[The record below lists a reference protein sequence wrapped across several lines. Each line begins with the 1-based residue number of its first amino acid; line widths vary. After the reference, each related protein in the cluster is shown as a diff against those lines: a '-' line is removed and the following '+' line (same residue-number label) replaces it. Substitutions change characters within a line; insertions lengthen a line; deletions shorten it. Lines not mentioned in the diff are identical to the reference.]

1 MGTFAGHTGHWPC
14 ASFVVERV
22 PPQGAPTPHSV
33 GAQRYQ
39 AIYPMQWPLAKIK
52 VPIDYLIQ
60 RVERLLTG
68 FANEISATQWYP
80 ATFDRRVKSSAKF
93 LTERIAI
100 YLAKE
105 VASILRPVVSHPLL
119 TQFDPESKPLL
130 TSDFWVMP
138 IYKEL
143 LYSGSRPLQD
153 RSSELKR
160 PATGLVKIVCQA
172 EAGDEP
178 EELVDNSKGPR
189 VGTKQ
194 YLNVVSPIQYMN
206 VWIPAHWA
214 PVVMEVL
221 ETKNEDFRKKYPR
234 WFSESGSARASGS
247 YGQSRENRAL
257 SFCKGSMDRD
267 ESLPTLTGRLK
278 ADWIHLPVDDVLALF
293 PTVREGICMGV
304 FRQKAAA
311 TWFRPRPTKL
321 QVTVLIPGPL
331 SVDDWLDKLG
341 TLSHAWPQPHQLRSL
356 QVTRVSA
363 QAFEAARASAAVKHL
378 WPGLRPQWNTI
389 YSTLRLEWP
398 GVYDPSVLHGKFFDN
413 VGQSDHTQ
421 DSQYQG
427 SHLWWVLQRFRANQY
442 FMAQRLT
449 ISEPWGFGSWQANM
463 VEFENTLRLE
473 RAELDSCEE
482 TRKANHQYRT
492 SHGTY
497 RIKRTQ

>member
-1 MGTFAGHTGHWPC
+1 
-14 ASFVVERV
+14 
-22 PPQGAPTPHSV
+22 
-33 GAQRYQ
+33 
-39 AIYPMQWPLAKIK
+39 
-52 VPIDYLIQ
+52 
-60 RVERLLTG
+60 
-68 FANEISATQWYP
+68 
-80 ATFDRRVKSSAKF
+80 
-93 LTERIAI
+93 
-100 YLAKE
+100 
-105 VASILRPVVSHPLL
+105 
-119 TQFDPESKPLL
+119 
-130 TSDFWVMP
+130 
-138 IYKEL
+138 
-143 LYSGSRPLQD
+143 
-153 RSSELKR
+153 
-160 PATGLVKIVCQA
+160 
-172 EAGDEP
+172 
-178 EELVDNSKGPR
+178 
-189 VGTKQ
+189 
-194 YLNVVSPIQYMN
+194 
-206 VWIPAHWA
+206 
-214 PVVMEVL
+214 
-221 ETKNEDFRKKYPR
+221 
-234 WFSESGSARASGS
+234 
-247 YGQSRENRAL
+247 
-257 SFCKGSMDRD
+257 MDRD

-363 QAFEAARASAAVKHL
+363 QAFEAARVSAAVKHL
-378 WPGLRPQWNTI
+378 WPGLRPQWTTI

-427 SHLWWVLQRFRANQY
+427 KHWWWVFQRFRANQGV
-442 FMAQRLT
+442 MAQRLT
-449 ISEPWGFGSWQANM
+449 ISKPWGFGSWQANM

-492 SHGTY
+492 PHGTY

>member
-22 PPQGAPTPHSV
+22 PPQGAPTRWEPK
-33 GAQRYQ
+33 GTKR
-39 AIYPMQWPLAKIK
+39 
-52 VPIDYLIQ
+52 
-60 RVERLLTG
+60 
-68 FANEISATQWYP
+68 
-80 ATFDRRVKSSAKF
+80 
-93 LTERIAI
+93 AI

-119 TQFDPESKPLL
+119 TQFDPDSKPLL

-160 PATGLVKIVCQA
+160 PAPGLVKIVCQA

-178 EELVDNSKGPR
+178 EEPVDNSKGPR

-194 YLNVVSPIQYMN
+194 YLNAVSPIQYMN
-206 VWIPAHWA
+206 VWFPAHWA
-214 PVVMEVL
+214 PIVMEVL

-234 WFSESGSARASGS
+234 WFPERSSARASGS
-247 YGQSRENRAL
+247 YGQSRENREL
-257 SFCKGSMDRD
+257 SFCKGRMDRD

-321 QVTVLIPGPL
+321 
-331 SVDDWLDKLG
+331 
-341 TLSHAWPQPHQLRSL
+341 
-356 QVTRVSA
+356 
-363 QAFEAARASAAVKHL
+363 
-378 WPGLRPQWNTI
+378 
-389 YSTLRLEWP
+389 
-398 GVYDPSVLHGKFFDN
+398 
-413 VGQSDHTQ
+413 
-421 DSQYQG
+421 
-427 SHLWWVLQRFRANQY
+427 
-442 FMAQRLT
+442 
-449 ISEPWGFGSWQANM
+449 
-463 VEFENTLRLE
+463 
-473 RAELDSCEE
+473 
-482 TRKANHQYRT
+482 
-492 SHGTY
+492 
-497 RIKRTQ
+497 

>member
-1 MGTFAGHTGHWPC
+1 
-14 ASFVVERV
+14 
-22 PPQGAPTPHSV
+22 
-33 GAQRYQ
+33 
-39 AIYPMQWPLAKIK
+39 
-52 VPIDYLIQ
+52 
-60 RVERLLTG
+60 
-68 FANEISATQWYP
+68 
-80 ATFDRRVKSSAKF
+80 
-93 LTERIAI
+93 
-100 YLAKE
+100 
-105 VASILRPVVSHPLL
+105 
-119 TQFDPESKPLL
+119 
-130 TSDFWVMP
+130 
-138 IYKEL
+138 
-143 LYSGSRPLQD
+143 
-153 RSSELKR
+153 
-160 PATGLVKIVCQA
+160 
-172 EAGDEP
+172 
-178 EELVDNSKGPR
+178 
-189 VGTKQ
+189 
-194 YLNVVSPIQYMN
+194 
-206 VWIPAHWA
+206 
-214 PVVMEVL
+214 
-221 ETKNEDFRKKYPR
+221 
-234 WFSESGSARASGS
+234 
-247 YGQSRENRAL
+247 
-257 SFCKGSMDRD
+257 
-267 ESLPTLTGRLK
+267 
-278 ADWIHLPVDDVLALF
+278 
-293 PTVREGICMGV
+293 MGV

-331 SVDDWLDKLG
+331 TVDDWLDKLG
-341 TLSHAWPQPHQLRSL
+341 TLSHAWPQPHLLRSL

-463 VEFENTLRLE
+463 DTLRLE

-492 SHGTY
+492 SHSTY

>member
-14 ASFVVERV
+14 ASVVVERV
-22 PPQGAPTPHSV
+22 PPQGAPTRWEPK
-33 GAQRYQ
+33 GTKR
-39 AIYPMQWPLAKIK
+39 
-52 VPIDYLIQ
+52 
-60 RVERLLTG
+60 
-68 FANEISATQWYP
+68 
-80 ATFDRRVKSSAKF
+80 
-93 LTERIAI
+93 AI

-119 TQFDPESKPLL
+119 TQFDPDSKPLL

-160 PATGLVKIVCQA
+160 PAPGLVKIVCQA

-178 EELVDNSKGPR
+178 EELVDNSRGPR
-189 VGTKQ
+189 VGTRQ
-194 YLNVVSPIQYMN
+194 YLNAVSPIQYMN
-206 VWIPAHWA
+206 VWFPAHWA

-234 WFSESGSARASGS
+234 WFPESGSARASGS
-247 YGQSRENRAL
+247 SGQSRENREL
-257 SFCKGSMDRD
+257 SFCKGRMDRD

-363 QAFEAARASAAVKHL
+363 QAFEAARVSAAVKHL
-378 WPGLRPQWNTI
+378 WPGLRPQWTTI

-427 SHLWWVLQRFRANQY
+427 KHWWWVFQRFRANQGV
-442 FMAQRLT
+442 MARRLT

-463 VEFENTLRLE
+463 VEFEDTLRLE

>member
-1 MGTFAGHTGHWPC
+1 
-14 ASFVVERV
+14 
-22 PPQGAPTPHSV
+22 
-33 GAQRYQ
+33 
-39 AIYPMQWPLAKIK
+39 MQWPLAKIK
-52 VPIDYLIQ
+52 IPIDYLIQ

-80 ATFDRRVKSSAKF
+80 ATFDRRIKSSAKF

-119 TQFDPESKPLL
+119 TQFDPDSKPLL

-160 PATGLVKIVCQA
+160 PAPGLVKIVCQA

-178 EELVDNSKGPR
+178 EEPVDNSKGPR

-194 YLNVVSPIQYMN
+194 YAVSPIQYMN

-234 WFSESGSARASGS
+234 WFPESGSARASGS
-247 YGQSRENRAL
+247 YGQSREKREL
-257 SFCKGSMDRD
+257 SFCKGRMDRD

-321 QVTVLIPGPL
+321 RKYVPL
-331 SVDDWLDKLG
+331 AGGKL
-341 TLSHAWPQPHQLRSL
+341 L
-356 QVTRVSA
+356 
-363 QAFEAARASAAVKHL
+363 
-378 WPGLRPQWNTI
+378 
-389 YSTLRLEWP
+389 Y
-398 GVYDPSVLHGKFFDN
+398 
-413 VGQSDHTQ
+413 
-421 DSQYQG
+421 
-427 SHLWWVLQRFRANQY
+427 
-442 FMAQRLT
+442 
-449 ISEPWGFGSWQANM
+449 
-463 VEFENTLRLE
+463 
-473 RAELDSCEE
+473 
-482 TRKANHQYRT
+482 
-492 SHGTY
+492 
-497 RIKRTQ
+497 

>member
-1 MGTFAGHTGHWPC
+1 
-14 ASFVVERV
+14 
-22 PPQGAPTPHSV
+22 
-33 GAQRYQ
+33 
-39 AIYPMQWPLAKIK
+39 
-52 VPIDYLIQ
+52 
-60 RVERLLTG
+60 
-68 FANEISATQWYP
+68 
-80 ATFDRRVKSSAKF
+80 
-93 LTERIAI
+93 
-100 YLAKE
+100 
-105 VASILRPVVSHPLL
+105 
-119 TQFDPESKPLL
+119 
-130 TSDFWVMP
+130 
-138 IYKEL
+138 
-143 LYSGSRPLQD
+143 
-153 RSSELKR
+153 
-160 PATGLVKIVCQA
+160 
-172 EAGDEP
+172 
-178 EELVDNSKGPR
+178 
-189 VGTKQ
+189 
-194 YLNVVSPIQYMN
+194 
-206 VWIPAHWA
+206 
-214 PVVMEVL
+214 
-221 ETKNEDFRKKYPR
+221 
-234 WFSESGSARASGS
+234 
-247 YGQSRENRAL
+247 
-257 SFCKGSMDRD
+257 MDRD

-363 QAFEAARASAAVKHL
+363 QAFEAARGSAAVKHL
-378 WPGLRPQWNTI
+378 WPGLRPQWTTI

-427 SHLWWVLQRFRANQY
+427 KHWWWVLQRFRANQY
-442 FMAQRLT
+442 FMARRLT

-482 TRKANHQYRT
+482 ARKANHQYRT